1 MNAWQRRAA
10 LPVAALAALAT
21 LAACGSDDDS
31 GSSGGASGEF
41 EGRGPITYVQGKDTS
56 GSVQEQIDRW
66 NADHPDEKVTLVE
79 LPEDAD
85 SQRQQMIQNAETQ
98 SDAYTVIS
106 VDVVWTSEFAAHQWI
121 DPLPAEEFQ
130 LDRMLEPVVET
141 GMYQDQL
148 YSVPK
153 TSDGSLLY
161 YRTDLLE
168 AAGFEEPPTTW
179 DEMRQMCDEVLQ
191 LPEAQGMSCYA
202 GQFEKYEGLTV
213 NFAEAVQSAGG
224 QITDEAG
231 EPTVDTP
238 EAREGLDFLVDSF
251 EDGTVP
257 QDGITYKE
265 EENRR
270 AFQGGDLVF
279 SRNWPYIHA
288 LLSADD
294 GSSDVAGDFDVAP
307 LPGLDGPGT
316 SSLGGHNLA
325 LSSFAENKATA
336 IDFMRFFANEDNAR
350 LNLDI
355 NSQAPAYASLYDD
368 PELVDEFPYLP
379 VLKDSISSAVPRP
392 RVVEYGR
399 TTAAIQDEIYAAL
412 SGEKSSEDALADLQ
426 SALQELSGA

>member
-1 MNAWQRRAA
+1 MKTWQRRAA
-10 LPVAALAALAT
+10 LPVAVLSALAT

-31 GSSGGASGEF
+31 GSSGESGDF

-130 LDRMLEPVVET
+130 LDRMLDPVVET

-153 TSDGSLLY
+153 TSDGGLLY
-161 YRTDLLE
+161 YRSDLLE
-168 AAGFEEPPTTW
+168 AAGIEEPPTTW
-179 DEMRQMCDEVLQ
+179 AEMQDMCDEVLQ

-213 NFAEAVQSAGG
+213 NFSEAVQSAGG
-224 QITDEAG
+224 QITNEAG
-231 EPTVDTP
+231 EPNVDTP

-251 EDGTVP
+251 EDGTIP
-257 QDGITYKE
+257 EDGITYKE

-270 AFQGGDLVF
+270 AFQDGDLVF

-288 LLSADD
+288 LLSAED
-294 GSSDVAGDFDVAP
+294 GSSEVAGKFDVAP

-336 IDFMRFFANEDNAR
+336 IDFMQFFANEEQAR

-368 PELVDEFPYLP
+368 PELVDKYPYLP
-379 VLKDSISSAVPRP
+379 VLKESISSAVPRP
-392 RVVEYGR
+392 RIVEYGR
-399 TTAAIQDEIYAAL
+399 ATAAVQDEVYAAL
-412 SGEKSSEDALADLQ
+412 GGDKSTDDALADLQ
-426 SALQELSGA
+426 SALQELSGS